1 MTYLSLLLAMFAET
15 VLPEGAF
22 QRLRSWVDRVNQEME
37 INLEALGAP
46 GFAHLQWLAPVF
58 IWLLGIYLLHHVL
71 WTLSPLF
78 SGLLSVTVL
87 LYGLRYQH
95 FNRVFT
101 EAQLFLNQGDFFRAR
116 ELVLSWIKDYDGR
129 ELHIHKP
136 SELVFYAISYGAE
149 RALRQYFAL
158 LFWFMLVPGPS
169 GLVIY
174 LMVHWSVMR
183 ENENWQ
189 TQSFGEERPS
199 MHDLWRANS
208 LKAMITPGFVLYAL
222 EWLPARLLAF
232 TIGLLAQLDDAA
244 LAWRNAK
251 SHSRFSNRAPLTSVF
266 MVAVGL
272 IQSVADTKTRFTQ
285 DSASLMP
292 DTQVQALQLFRQL
305 ILKCALVWLI
315 LAGLMAAGGLLP

>member
-1 MTYLSLLLAMFAET
+1 LTYLSLLLAMFVET
-15 VLPEGAF
+15 VLPDDAF
-22 QRLRSWVDRVNQEME
+22 RRLRAWVDHFNQEME
-37 INLEALGAP
+37 INLDALGAP
-46 GFAHLQWLAPVF
+46 GGTPYQWLAPVL
-58 IWLLGIYLLHHVL
+58 IWLFGVYWLHYLL
-71 WTLSPLF
+71 WIFSPLLA
-78 SGLLSVTVL
+78 GLLSVAVL

-95 FNRVFT
+95 FNKVFT

-116 ELVLSWIKDYDGR
+116 ELVLSWIKDYDGS
-129 ELHIHKP
+129 EVHIHKP

-158 LFWFMLVPGPS
+158 LFWFLLVPGPS
-169 GLVIY
+169 GLVVY

-183 ENENWQ
+183 EHDHWQ
-189 TQSFGEERPS
+189 TQGFAEDRPS
-199 MHDLWRANS
+199 MHDLWRTS
-208 LKAMITPGFVLYAL
+208 PLKALFTPRFVLYAL

-272 IQSVADTKTRFTQ
+272 IQSVADT
-285 DSASLMP
+285 
-292 DTQVQALQLFRQL
+292 QVQALQLFRQL
-305 ILKCALVWLI
+305 VLKCALVWLI
-315 LAGLMAAGGLLP
+315 VAGVLAVSGFLP